1 MSANINLHPSWLSRL
16 SGEFEKN
23 YMKKLKRFLLQEK
36 KAGKEIYPPGDKIF
50 SALNNTPFDEVKVVI
65 LGQDPYHGPQQ
76 ANGLSFSVQ
85 PGIRIPPSLVNIY
98 TELSTDLG
106 IPPASHGCLTS
117 WARQGVLLLNSVL
130 TVEKNRAA
138 SHKGCGWEEFTDTII
153 RIVDAEKKSVVFIL
167 WGSYAQAKGV
177 FINRSRHLVISSPHP
192 SPFSAARGF
201 FGNRPFSR
209 ANQWLE
215 EKGLSAVD
223 WALPRVAALEQAGD
237 API

>member
-1 MSANINLHPSWLSRL
+1 MSANIALHPSWLSYL

-23 YMKKLKRFLLQEK
+23 YMKKLKSFLLQEK

-50 SALNNTPFDEVKVVI
+50 SALNNTPFDEVKAVI
-65 LGQDPYHGPQQ
+65 LGQDPYHGRGQ

-85 PGIRIPPSLVNIY
+85 PGIRIPPSLANIY

-106 IPPASHGCLTS
+106 IPPASHGCLIP

-130 TVEKNRAA
+130 TVEKDRAA
-138 SHKGCGWEEFTDTII
+138 SHKACGWEEFTDEII
-153 RIVDAEKKSVVFIL
+153 RIVDAEKKSAVFIL

-177 FINRSRHLVISSPHP
+177 FIDRSRHLVISSSHP

-201 FGNRPFSR
+201 FGSRPFSR

-215 EKGLSAVD
+215 EKGLNAID
-223 WALPRVAALEQAGD
+223 WALPREAALEH
-237 API
+237 